1 MKDVTRMPAS
11 IQSSLKDFHLMV
23 SGQII
28 TILGSTLLRFALSL
42 YVLDITGRADIFAGL
57 YAVTSIPFLLA
68 PLGGAIAD
76 RFNRRN
82 VMVIFDF
89 INAAIVLSFIVLL
102 LTESV
107 SILMIG
113 TIMFLL
119 AVVSA
124 MYAPVVMASIPQLV
138 PEKKLEQANGIV
150 NGVQALSNI
159 VAPVLGGILYGIIGL
174 KMLVIISCLAFFL
187 SAILEMFI
195 TIPFIKR
202 IQEGH
207 IVPIIVKDMKEGF
220 LYVLKQPFILK
231 AMLLAALLNL
241 ILTPLFVVGGPIILR
256 VTMQSSDTMYGIGMG
271 LIDFATILG
280 ALSIGFF
287 AKKLQ
292 MKTLY
297 NWMLIIVLL
306 VIPVALSVTPFTLNL
321 GYYPPFI
328 LFILSSLLIAM
339 TMTIVSIYVITVVQ
353 KKTPNENLGKVMAI
367 ITAVSQ
373 CMAPIGQ
380 VVYGFMFEG
389 FSAKIYL
396 PIFAISFI
404 MILIAIVTKKIL
416 RNEGN

>member
-1 MKDVTRMPAS
+1 MPAS

-107 SILMIG
+107 SILLIG
-113 TIMFLL
+113 AIMFLL
-119 AVVSA
+119 AVISA
-124 MYAPVVMASIPQLV
+124 MYSPVVMASIPQLV

-174 KMLVIISCLAFFL
+174 KMLVITSCLAFFL

-202 IQEGH
+202 AQESH
-207 IVPIIVKDMKEGF
+207 IIPAIVKDMKKGF

-241 ILTPLFVVGGPIILR
+241 ILTPLFVVGGPIMLR

-297 NWMLIIVLL
+297 NWMLIIALL
-306 VIPVALSVTPFTLNL
+306 VMPVALSVTPFILNL

-339 TMTIVSIYVITVVQ
+339 IMTIVSIYVITVVQ
-353 KKTPNENLGKVMAI
+353 KKTPNENLGKVMAF

-389 FSAKIYL
+389 FSTKIYL

>member
-1 MKDVTRMPAS
+1 MPAS

-57 YAVTSIPFLLA
+57 YAITSIPFLLA

-82 VMVIFDF
+82 VMVILDF

-107 SILMIG
+107 SILLIG

-138 PEKKLEQANGIV
+138 PEKKLEQANGII

-202 IQEGH
+202 AQESH
-207 IVPIIVKDMKEGF
+207 IIPTIIKDMKESF
-220 LYVLKQPFILK
+220 LYVLKQPFILE

-297 NWMLIIVLL
+297 NWMLIIALL

-339 TMTIVSIYVITVVQ
+339 IMTIVSIYVITVVQ

-389 FSAKIYL
+389 FSTKIYL
-396 PIFAISFI
+396 PILAISFI
-404 MILIAIVTKKIL
+404 MIIIAVVTKKIL

>member
-1 MKDVTRMPAS
+1 MMSISIKSSMKD
-11 IQSSLKDFHLMV
+11 FYLMV

-82 VMVIFDF
+82 LMVIFDF
-89 INAAIVLSFIVLL
+89 INATIVLSFIVLL
-102 LTESV
+102 FTGSV
-107 SILMIG
+107 SISIILIG

-119 AVVSA
+119 AVISA
-124 MYAPVVMASIPQLV
+124 MYSPVVMASIPQLV
-138 PEKKLEQANGIV
+138 PETKLEQANGIV

-159 VAPVLGGILYGIIGL
+159 VAPILGGILYGIIGL

-202 IQEGH
+202 AQESH
-207 IVPIIVKDMKEGF
+207 IIPTIVKDMKEGF
-220 LYVLKQPFILK
+220 IYVLKQPFILK
-231 AMLLAALLNL
+231 AMLLAALFNL

-297 NWMLIIVLL
+297 YWMLIIALL
-306 VIPVALSVTPFTLNL
+306 VIPVALSVTPFILNL
-321 GYYPPFI
+321 GHYPPFI
-328 LFILSSLLIAM
+328 LFILSSILIAM
-339 TMTIVSIYVITVVQ
+339 IMTIVSIYVITVVQ

-380 VVYGFMFEG
+380 IVYGFMFEG
-389 FSAKIYL
+389 FSMKIYL

-404 MILIAIVTKKIL
+404 MIIIAIVTKKIL
-416 RNEGN
+416 WNEGN

>member
-1 MKDVTRMPAS
+1 MPAS

>member
-1 MKDVTRMPAS
+1 MKDVMRMPAS

-57 YAVTSIPFLLA
+57 YAITSIPFLLA

-82 VMVIFDF
+82 VMVILDF

-107 SILMIG
+107 SILLIG

-138 PEKKLEQANGIV
+138 PEKKLEQANGII

-202 IQEGH
+202 AQESH
-207 IVPIIVKDMKEGF
+207 IIPTIIKDMKEGF
-220 LYVLKQPFILK
+220 LYVLKQPFILE

-297 NWMLIIVLL
+297 NWMLIIALL

-339 TMTIVSIYVITVVQ
+339 IMTIVSIYVITVVQ

-389 FSAKIYL
+389 FSTKIYL
-396 PIFAISFI
+396 PILAISFI
-404 MILIAIVTKKIL
+404 MIIIAVVTKKIL

>member
-1 MKDVTRMPAS
+1 MPAS

-82 VMVIFDF
+82 VMVILDF

-102 LTESV
+102 LTESI
-107 SILMIG
+107 SILLIG

-159 VAPVLGGILYGIIGL
+159 VAPVLGGLLYGIIGL
-174 KMLVIISCLAFFL
+174 KMLVITSCFAFFL
-187 SAILEMFI
+187 SAILQMFI

-202 IQEGH
+202 IQESH
-207 IVPIIVKDMKEGF
+207 IIPTIIKDMKEGF

-297 NWMLIIVLL
+297 NWMLIIALL

-339 TMTIVSIYVITVVQ
+339 IMTIVSIYVITVVQ

-389 FSAKIYL
+389 FSTKIYL
-396 PIFAISFI
+396 PILAISFI
-404 MILIAIVTKKIL
+404 MIIIAVVTKKIL

>member
-1 MKDVTRMPAS
+1 MISISIKPSMKD
-11 IQSSLKDFHLMV
+11 FYLMV

-42 YVLDITGRADIFAGL
+42 YVLDLTGRADIFAGL
-57 YAVTSIPFLLA
+57 YAITSIPFLLA

-102 LTESV
+102 FTESV
-107 SILMIG
+107 SILLIG

-119 AVVSA
+119 AIVSA

-174 KMLVIISCLAFFL
+174 KMLVIISCFAFFL

-202 IQEGH
+202 VQESH
-207 IVPIIVKDMKEGF
+207 IIPTIVKDMKEGF
-220 LYVLKQPFILK
+220 MYVLKQPFILK

-241 ILTPLFVVGGPIILR
+241 ILTPLFIVGGPIILR
-256 VTMQSSDTMYGIGMG
+256 VTMQISDTMYGIGMG

-297 NWMLIIVLL
+297 YWMLIIALL
-306 VIPVALSVTPFTLNL
+306 VIPVALSVTPFILNL
-321 GYYPPFI
+321 GHYPPFI
-328 LFILSSLLIAM
+328 LFILSSILIAM
-339 TMTIVSIYVITVVQ
+339 IMTIVSIYVITVVQ

-380 VVYGFMFEG
+380 VVYGFMFEE
-389 FSAKIYL
+389 FSMKIYL
-396 PIFAISFI
+396 PILVISFI
-404 MILIAIVTKKIL
+404 MLLIAVVTKKIL
-416 RNEGN
+416 SNEGN

>member
-1 MKDVTRMPAS
+1 MPAS

-174 KMLVIISCLAFFL
+174 KMLVITSCLAFFL

-202 IQEGH
+202 AQESH
-207 IVPIIVKDMKEGF
+207 IIPTIVKDMKKGF

-241 ILTPLFVVGGPIILR
+241 ILTPLFVVGGPIMLR

-297 NWMLIIVLL
+297 NWMLIIALL
-306 VIPVALSVTPFTLNL
+306 VMPVALSVTPFILNL

-339 TMTIVSIYVITVVQ
+339 IMTIVSIYVITVVQ

-389 FSAKIYL
+389 FSAEIYL

-404 MILIAIVTKKIL
+404 MIIIAVVTKKIL
-416 RNEGN
+416 SNEGN